1 MPGNPL
7 PLLVF
12 LAVIAGV
19 IFTVIKDVKITLF
32 GKAFRIDFSALPLT
46 GVLVLLVCQSLSLR
60 SLWRGVAGDDAIRPY
75 SILTLFMSLAYISV
89 SVDKTGIFAWM
100 ALSLGR
106 FASSSTKLFFIYYVF
121 SAAMVRP
128 PIALNLKRSA

>member
-12 LAVIAGV
+12 VAVIAGV
-19 IFTVIKDVKITLF
+19 IVTVIKDVKIKLF
-32 GKAFRIDFSALPLT
+32 SKSYRIDFSVLPLT
-46 GVLVLLVCQSLSLR
+46 GVIVLLLFQSLSFHT
-60 SLWRGVAGDDAIRPY
+60 LWRGVAGDDAIRPY

-106 FASSSTKLFFIYYVF
+106 YASSSTKLFFIYYVF
-121 SAAMVRP
+121 SAAMVR
-128 PIALNLKRSA
+128 LRSV

>member
-89 SVDKTGIFAWM
+89 SVDKTRGWHCRLADSP
-100 ALSLGR
+100 ARQLSC
-106 FASSSTKLFFIYYVF
+106 FSSTTF
-121 SAAMVRP
+121 SVQP
-128 PIALNLKRSA
+128 W